1 MRILAV
7 IYLLMLIISPV
18 QAGNVSILFAE
29 LKDNGGS
36 WHVAVTLGHHD
47 EGWNHY
53 ANSWRIVDAKG
64 KLLAKRVLAHP
75 HVQEQPFTRSLSYA
89 KIPTG
94 TKTIFIEATDT
105 VHGLSPKRLRVDLSK
120 PKGDRYRIV
129 TQR

>member
-1 MRILAV
+1 MRIISAL
-7 IYLLMLIISPV
+7 YLLLLSAGSV

-36 WHVAVTLGHHD
+36 WYVAVTLGHKD

-53 ANSWRIVDAKG
+53 ADSWRIVDQKG
-64 KLLAKRVLAHP
+64 KLLAKRTLAHP

-89 KIPTG
+89 KIPVG
-94 TKTIFIEATDT
+94 TKIVFIEATDT
-105 VHGLSPKRLRVDLSK
+105 IHGLSPDRLRIDLTKSK
-120 PKGDRYRIV
+120 GNRYRIV